1 MYIPNTMPSTIA
13 EMYDFLE
20 PTIEDG
26 LFDAINETTVSG
38 VDALECTQD
47 GNTILTILLGA
58 ISGYWSFIPHP
69 ADGIDPDDGGGSI
82 MRSPVFLITN
92 VESDW
97 CFMRC
102 KGGVGFMH
110 WEHTSATRSANIFFI
125 GKGSNGKTAFLA
137 RGHSISGDDYNNSGN
152 SQTLNAFRASRIR
165 VFPIQFGDNTSLSLW
180 QYGAYVSCWSTDA
193 DRTILQ
199 QLPIVGERGSTAYLT
214 TIFVRAAAQEPT
226 RGRQLLGD
234 HYYGCLGNFAILDD

>member
-38 VDALECTQD
+38 VDALECTQG

-58 ISGYWSFIPHP
+58 ISGYWTFIPHP
-69 ADGIDPDDGGGSI
+69 TDGINPDDEGTI
-82 MRSPVFLITN
+82 VRSPVCAITN
-92 VESDW
+92 VEGDW

-102 KGGVGFMH
+102 KGGVGFMY
-110 WEHTSATRSANIFFI
+110 WQRNNSVTSANIFFI
-125 GKGSNGKTAFLA
+125 GKGTNGKTAFLS
-137 RGHSISGDDYNNSGN
+137 RGQGISGDDYNASGWA
-152 SQTLNAFRASRIR
+152 QTLNAFRTSRIR
-165 VFPIQFGDNTSLSLW
+165 VFPIQFGDNTNLSLW

-199 QLPIVGERGSTAYLT
+199 QLPIVGERGSTAYFT
-214 TIFVRAAAQEPT
+214 TLFARTAAQEPT
-226 RGRQLLGD
+226 HGRQLLGD
-234 HYYGCLGNFAILDD
+234 HYYGCLGNFAIRDD